1 MKKMFFAAIAAFA
14 MVSVSSVF
22 AMNAKYHNS
31 PDGLANDT
39 TADTTVTTPTAE
51 PATEKT
57 AGDGMY
63 IISESD
69 TTETPASTTDT
80 PVTTDTPS
88 TTNAPADTAT
98 SSASDAPTTGTV
110 AK

>member
-22 AMNAKYHNS
+22 AMNAKYYNS

-39 TADTTVTTPTAE
+39 TADTTVTAPTAE
-51 PATEKT
+51 PAPSTGST

-63 IISESD
+63 IISD
-69 TTETPASTTDT
+69 TTEVPTTTTDT
-80 PVTTDTPS
+80 PTTSTDTP
-88 TTNAPADTAT
+88 APADTTTSPAT
-98 SSASDAPTTGTV
+98 GNV

>member
-22 AMNAKYHNS
+22 AMNAKYYNT

-39 TADTTVTTPTAE
+39 TADTTVTAPTAE
-51 PATEKT
+51 PAPSTGST

-63 IISESD
+63 IISD
-69 TTETPASTTDT
+69 TTEVPTTTTDT
-80 PVTTDTPS
+80 PADTTTSPS
-88 TTNAPADTAT
+88 TDAPATG
-98 SSASDAPTTGTV
+98 SSAQ
-110 AK
+110 

>member
-22 AMNAKYHNS
+22 AMNAKYYNT

-39 TADTTVTTPTAE
+39 TADTTVTAPTAE
-51 PATEKT
+51 PAPSTGST

-63 IISESD
+63 IISD
-69 TTETPASTTDT
+69 TTEVPTTDT
-80 PVTTDTPS
+80 PTTTDTP
-88 TTNAPADTAT
+88 APADTTT
-98 SSASDAPTTGTV
+98 SPASNSPATGTT
-110 AK
+110 AE

>member
-22 AMNAKYHNS
+22 AMNAKYYNS

-39 TADTTVTTPTAE
+39 TADTTVTAPTAE
-51 PATEKT
+51 PAPSTGST
-57 AGDGMY
+57 TGDGMY
-63 IISESD
+63 IISD
-69 TTETPASTTDT
+69 TTEVPTTTTDT
-80 PVTTDTPS
+80 PTTSTDTP
-88 TTNAPADTAT
+88 APADTTTSPAT
-98 SSASDAPTTGTV
+98 GNV